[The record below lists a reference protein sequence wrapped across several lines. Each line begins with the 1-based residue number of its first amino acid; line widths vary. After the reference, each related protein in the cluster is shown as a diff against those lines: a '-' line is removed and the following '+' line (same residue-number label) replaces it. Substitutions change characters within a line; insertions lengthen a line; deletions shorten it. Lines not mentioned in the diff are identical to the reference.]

1 MTYILYYLCGLIPS
15 IIWLLFYLRK
25 DSHPESNKMI
35 IKIFLF
41 GILSGF
47 VAIFLE
53 KGAHYVIGFVKTQKL
68 WISIVTIFLGGALI
82 EEYVKYLVVR
92 IEVFRSSELDEP
104 FDLILYMIIS
114 ALGFAALE
122 NILIAGGLASKALET
137 MAWRFVSATFLHALC
152 SAIVGYFLVLSMCGL
167 KKRKLI
173 VFTGIV
179 LSTLLHGLY
188 NLSIMKVQGLEKF
201 IIPVIILV
209 SLAVFVSF
217 AIKKAKKLKSVCKI
231 K

>member
-1 MTYILYYLCGLIPS
+1 MTYIIYYLCGFIPS

-25 DSHPESNKMI
+25 DAHPESNKMI
-35 IKIFLF
+35 LKIFLF
-41 GILSGF
+41 GIISGF

-53 KGAHYVIGFVKTQKL
+53 KGAQYIVSFVKTQKL
-68 WISIVTIFLGGALI
+68 WVSIVTIFLGGALI

-92 IEVFRSSELDEP
+92 IGVFKSSELDEP

-122 NILIAGGLASKALET
+122 NILISGSLANKALET

-152 SAIVGYFLVLSMCGL
+152 SALVGYFLVLSMCAL

-173 VFTGIV
+173 VFTGLMLATV
-179 LSTLLHGLY
+179 LHGLY
-188 NLSIMKVQGLEKF
+188 NLSIMKIQGLEKF
-201 IIPVIILV
+201 ILPVIILV
-209 SLAVFVSF
+209 SLALFVSF
-217 AIKKAKKLKSVCKI
+217 AIKKAKTLKGVCKI